1 MLSLI
6 FAAATAV
13 AFSSPALSESDAVT
27 RAFVSM
33 RTRRSG
39 AAIVDLVIKPD
50 GRVMK
55 CDTLA
60 LYGSDIV
67 STKIC
72 GAVLQ
77 MQWRPGT
84 DASGN
89 PTFWRMRTIIKMF
102 WADEPDGALIGKI
115 HSRPDLELTLRKLP
129 AATKDGQ
136 DLWFGVAIDGAGKA
150 SECAPQGGKSFDA
163 AIVSAA
169 CRALRANA
177 YDILGGP
184 GVAPISYVYGAKAQI
199 GLAGSSQARP

>member
-1 MLSLI
+1 MLSLV
-6 FAAATAV
+6 FAAAAAA
-13 AFSSPALSESDAVT
+13 AFTSPMLRESDAVT

-39 AAIVDLVIKPD
+39 AAFVDLVIKPD

-60 LYGSDIV
+60 LYGAEIV

-72 GAVLQ
+72 GAILQ

-89 PTFWRMRTIIKMF
+89 PTFWRLRTIIKMF

-115 HSRPDLELTLRKLP
+115 HSRPDLELTLRTLP
-129 AATKDGQ
+129 AGMKDRQ
-136 DLWFGVAIDGAGKA
+136 EFWLGVAIDGAGKA
-150 SECAPQGGKSFDA
+150 TDCAPQGGKSFDA
-163 AIVSAA
+163 TIVSAA
-169 CRALRANA
+169 CRVLRGND
-177 YDILGGP
+177 YDILSEP
-184 GVAPISYVYGAKAQI
+184 GVAPISFVYGAKAQI
-199 GLAGSSQARP
+199 GLANSSPASK